1 METSDLFN
9 VLKEQYE
16 SLQAYLGI
24 LIKHQEAIISGNID
38 ELEKTIKNEGA
49 LSIVVENY
57 RNKIVNVIK
66 NLSGKYL
73 LKLKNYRLS
82 DFITAVKSNE
92 RYDTDKL
99 SKMQNSLTKMGNE
112 IIKVNNQNKL
122 LIDQA
127 RYLIK
132 GTISI
137 IVNENNV
144 PILDRTI

>member
-1 METSDLFN
+1 
-9 VLKEQYE
+9 
-16 SLQAYLGI
+16 QAYLGI

-38 ELEKTIKNEGA
+38 ELEKTIKSEGA

-57 RNKIVNVIK
+57 KNKIVNVIK
-66 NLSGKYL
+66 DLSGKYL

-99 SKMQNSLTKMGNE
+99 SKMQNSLTKMGSE